1 MSKVYRA
8 MEIFC
13 KAVNVIC
20 MAAIAVMM
28 LAVFADVVMRF
39 IFSRPISGVTE
50 LAQCCW
56 MVMTLSF
63 GVVIMENANTMVDI
77 FVNKMHPQ
85 AKRIVILFVDVVAIA
100 YCFVIGYRTILKS
113 MSSANA
119 NIMYVMLGIKEWPIM
134 LLFACSF
141 LIAGIATILVT
152 ITEWQTNTI
161 ACREYKLNGK
171 AIKGEEA

>member
-1 MSKVYRA
+1 MHRVYRA

-13 KAVNVIC
+13 KAVNFIC
-20 MAAIAVMM
+20 IAAIAVLM

-56 MVMTLSF
+56 VIMTLSF
-63 GVVIMENANTMVDI
+63 GVVILENANTMVDI

-85 AKRIVILFVDVVAIA
+85 AKRIVVLFVDVAAILFT
-100 YCFVIGYRTILKS
+100 FVIGYRTILKS
-113 MSSANA
+113 ISSANA
-119 NIMYVMLGIKEWPIM
+119 NIMYVMLGVKEWPFM

-141 LIAGIATILVT
+141 LIAGIATILLT
-152 ITEWQTNTI
+152 ITEWQSNTV

-171 AIKGEEA
+171 TAKSEEA